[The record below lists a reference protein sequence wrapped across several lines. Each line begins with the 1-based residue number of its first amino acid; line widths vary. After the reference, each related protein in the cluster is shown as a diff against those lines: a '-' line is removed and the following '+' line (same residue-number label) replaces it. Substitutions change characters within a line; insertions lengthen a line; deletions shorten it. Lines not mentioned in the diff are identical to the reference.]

1 MTNSVATCVKRGD
14 PLPFGVVLVQDEAV
28 LVAGL
33 AVGAAD
39 AVHAAVQVAQACKQC
54 REEVIKDLR
63 QLKSLM
69 KLQYE

>member
-1 MTNSVATCVKRGD
+1 MGNSVATCVKRGD
-14 PLPFGVVLVQDEAV
+14 PLPFRVVLVQDKAV

-54 REEVIKDLR
+54 RGRIIKAI
-63 QLKSLM
+63 KK
-69 KLQYE
+69 KLNYN

>member
-1 MTNSVATCVKRGD
+1 MCIRTCVKRGD
-14 PLPFGVVLVQDEAV
+14 PLPLGVVPAQDEAV
-28 LVAGL
+28 LVPRL
-33 AVGAAD
+33 TVRPPD
-39 AVHAAVQVAQACKQC
+39 AVHAPVQVAQACKQC